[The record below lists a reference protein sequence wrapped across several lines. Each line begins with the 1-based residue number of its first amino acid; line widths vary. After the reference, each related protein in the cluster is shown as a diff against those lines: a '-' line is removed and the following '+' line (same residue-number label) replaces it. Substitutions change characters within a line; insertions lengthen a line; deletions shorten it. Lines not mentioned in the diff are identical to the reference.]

1 MDTPI
6 PGQGDDQ
13 MATGATPG
21 LATPSPTDDNV
32 GGMTPPPPMD
42 APQDAP
48 PAAPPMAEPVDA
60 PVTPPPPPVPDMADA
75 PAEAPEMPA
84 EPTVGGAATD
94 VGPDAVEKVPDA
106 GVSPADD
113 TATPTA

>member
-60 PVTPPPPPVPDMADA
+60 PVAPPHRPFLIWQ
-75 PAEAPEMPA
+75 MPQQKHQRCQQSQQL
-84 EPTVGGAATD
+84 AARQLMSARTQ
-94 VGPDAVEKVPDA
+94 
-106 GVSPADD
+106 
-113 TATPTA
+113 